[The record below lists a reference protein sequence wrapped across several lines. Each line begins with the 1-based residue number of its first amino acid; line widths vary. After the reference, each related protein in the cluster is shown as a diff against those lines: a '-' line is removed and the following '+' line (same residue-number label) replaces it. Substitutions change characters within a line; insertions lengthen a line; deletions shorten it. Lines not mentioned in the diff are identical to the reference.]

1 MIEIVLMIVQFVAVG
16 TPFTVLTVA
25 VVTAVKTK

>member
-1 MIEIVLMIVQFVAVG
+1 MIEIVLMVIQFVALG

-25 VVTAVKTK
+25 AVTAVKTK